1 MKPKNISD
9 FVSLSEISN
18 NNSDLLLKSTKMNL
32 DKNSYE
38 SSIWKFSQNQ
48 WRELKQSSYWNFS
61 APKYSNNKKSFAFI
75 KTPKSTEILDKLE
88 KKKKLE
94 KNKLIFRNRGKEK
107 IVFETDDSIVNY
119 LWSSND
125 EFIYVIT
132 KEWSSEY
139 KKIENKTD
147 HPLEIDK
154 LPFRFD
160 TTGVIYNKRFHIYKV
175 KTSTGKSQKII
186 DGDKEL
192 FLSISSLL
200 EIDSDMYFI
209 ASKHNQDGTMLEDQI
224 IKFSDSQLTVINT
237 GGMWSQ
243 LFSYQD
249 NLYGVGLDK
258 RFDWPTNIS
267 IFKINKRGI
276 ANKVSNFIDR
286 GVVKTKVSDNKV
298 YVLYEDSGKQSLLK
312 TDFENFEILYDKEL
326 LTSDFCV
333 DGEDIYALVSSFDK
347 KDEVYLIRNDED
359 KKFSDFNNNFHNK
372 VSTHNCVYERFETG
386 KSQIDTWGILVDIN
400 KPTLLNIHGGPASQ
414 YGFGFFDEF
423 QVFASSGFNV
433 VACNPRGSSG
443 RGHKF
448 VRDVCGNKWGENDT
462 YDVIKSFEMMIKKLG
477 IKNKNYGIMGGSY
490 GGFMTSWVISHYP
503 KMFKSAVVERALLN
517 WETMVGTSDIGIGF
531 PEMYLLDDLK
541 SNLNLYRKKSPIT
554 YANNIITPTLIIHS
568 EKDYRCPIEQAEQL
582 FSNLKRRGV
591 SSSMI
596 RFPDESH
603 ELSRSGKPEHR
614 VQRFDSIINWHK
626 KQLS

>member
-209 ASKHNQDGTMLEDQI
+209 ASRHNQDGTMLEDQI

-237 GGMWSQ
+237 GGM
-243 LFSYQD
+243 
-249 NLYGVGLDK
+249 
-258 RFDWPTNIS
+258 
-267 IFKINKRGI
+267 
-276 ANKVSNFIDR
+276 
-286 GVVKTKVSDNKV
+286 
-298 YVLYEDSGKQSLLK
+298 
-312 TDFENFEILYDKEL
+312 
-326 LTSDFCV
+326 
-333 DGEDIYALVSSFDK
+333 
-347 KDEVYLIRNDED
+347 
-359 KKFSDFNNNFHNK
+359 
-372 VSTHNCVYERFETG
+372 
-386 KSQIDTWGILVDIN
+386 
-400 KPTLLNIHGGPASQ
+400 
-414 YGFGFFDEF
+414 
-423 QVFASSGFNV
+423 
-433 VACNPRGSSG
+433 
-443 RGHKF
+443 
-448 VRDVCGNKWGENDT
+448 
-462 YDVIKSFEMMIKKLG
+462 
-477 IKNKNYGIMGGSY
+477 
-490 GGFMTSWVISHYP
+490 
-503 KMFKSAVVERALLN
+503 
-517 WETMVGTSDIGIGF
+517 
-531 PEMYLLDDLK
+531 
-541 SNLNLYRKKSPIT
+541 
-554 YANNIITPTLIIHS
+554 
-568 EKDYRCPIEQAEQL
+568 
-582 FSNLKRRGV
+582 
-591 SSSMI
+591 
-596 RFPDESH
+596 
-603 ELSRSGKPEHR
+603 
-614 VQRFDSIINWHK
+614 
-626 KQLS
+626 